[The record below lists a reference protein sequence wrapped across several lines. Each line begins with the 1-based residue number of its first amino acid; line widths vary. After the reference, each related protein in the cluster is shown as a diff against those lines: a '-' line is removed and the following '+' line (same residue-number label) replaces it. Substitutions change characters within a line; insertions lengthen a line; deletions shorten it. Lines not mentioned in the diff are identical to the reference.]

1 VSRRKGEPLSSKIF
15 EYKKEDK
22 IAVVIFKIAM
32 LKGEEKFPVIY
43 EFSDLC
49 SEISSKGEVRIL
61 AILLEG
67 EKTLKVSEPR
77 AYDTG
82 APSLVERVAEM
93 EIPVIVGMDGYV
105 LGRDL
110 ELALAC
116 DIRLATPR
124 SYFGFPDIDK
134 GIIPSEGG
142 TQRLPRIVGR
152 GKALEMI
159 LTGCI
164 IDSDIGCQIGLVNR
178 IVEEEELYSAT
189 MTLAKEMSEKS
200 PTSLMYS
207 KEAINKGMEMT
218 LEQGIRLEADLYY
231 LMHTTHD
238 RIEGIKAFQEKRTPE
253 FKGR

>member
-1 VSRRKGEPLSSKIF
+1 MSSKIF
-15 EYKKEDK
+15 EYRKEDK
-22 IAVVIFKIAM
+22 IAVVEFNIGMF
-32 LKGEEKFPVIY
+32 KGEEQFPVIY

-61 AILLEG
+61 MLLLEG
-67 EKTLKVSEPR
+67 EKAFRVGGRDPMPFDS
-77 AYDTG
+77 G
-82 APSLVERVAEM
+82 APSLVEGVAGM

-116 DIRLATPR
+116 DIRIATPR
-124 SYFGFPDIDK
+124 SYFGFPDINK
-134 GIIPSEGG
+134 GIMPFQGG

-164 IDSDIGCQIGLVNR
+164 IDSNTGFQTGLVNR
-178 IVEEEELYSAT
+178 IAGEEELNSAT

-200 PTSLMYS
+200 PISLMYS

-238 RIEGIKAFQEKRTPE
+238 RTEGIKAFQEKRDPE
-253 FKGR
+253 FKGK